1 MRTPTRTPAELCQE
15 ISVLKRKIR
24 KLEKT
29 VADGS
34 RMAAGLRE
42 SEARCRTII
51 DAIPDGYA
59 EADLAGNFTFIND
72 RISEHLGYPRE
83 ALIGTNIRRYQ
94 DAAGFQKTFLL
105 YNQIFTT
112 GAPCKSFE
120 LTCFRKDGSQGIF
133 EVSASLAR
141 DAQGDPV
148 GFCSVSHD
156 ITERKKMES
165 ALRESE
171 NRYRMIVENIN
182 ESVSTMDLNLN
193 YTYVSPSE
201 IRTSG
206 YTPEEA
212 MHTPPDKELTPES
225 YAMALGVMAEEIERE
240 FGGGPVDIHRKRSLE
255 LAMYKKNGELY
266 WQETTASFLR
276 DENGKATGILFV
288 GRDITAR
295 KQAEKDLQAASD
307 QLLQAEKLSAIGQL
321 SAGVAHEI
329 LNPLNIISLELQLIQ
344 EMKHLP
350 RDVSEELNI
359 CMAQIDRIVAIAD
372 GLMQLARVSD
382 KKMETTQIN
391 DLVAGILALHKAQLM
406 IDKIETVVR
415 YQDGLPEI
423 LMDQKKIEQV
433 ILNLIANA
441 RGAMEGRESK
451 ILRIATGWE
460 SNNAI
465 RITVADTGRGI
476 ATEHLSKLFNP
487 FFTTKAQGKGTGLGL
502 SISYGIIKDHGGRI
516 WAENNSWGGASFYI
530 SLPVHRTMHEQGP

>member
-1 MRTPTRTPAELCQE
+1 MRAPTRSPDELRKE
-15 ISVLKRKIR
+15 ISALKRQIG

-29 VADGS
+29 KRACEQ
-34 RMAAGLRE
+34 AQAGWRE
-42 SEARCRTII
+42 SEARCQTII
-51 DAIPDGYA
+51 DAIPDGYV
-59 EADLAGNFTFIND
+59 EADLAGNFTFINN
-72 RISEHLGYPRE
+72 RICEHLDYPKAE
-83 ALIGTNIRRYQ
+83 LIGANIRRFQ
-94 DAAGFQKTFLL
+94 NAAGFQKTFRV
-105 YNQIFTT
+105 YNQIFKT
-112 GAPCKSFE
+112 GKPCKSFE
-120 LTCFRKDGSQGIF
+120 LACLRKNGSQKIF

-141 DAQGDPV
+141 DAQGRPV
-148 GFCSVSHD
+148 GFCSVSRD
-156 ITERKKMES
+156 ITERKKMER

-212 MHTPPDKELTPES
+212 MRTPPDKELTPES
-225 YAMALGVMAEEIERE
+225 YAMALGVMAEEIKRE

-255 LAMYKKNGELY
+255 LAMYKKNGDLY
-266 WQETTASFLR
+266 WQETTTSFLR
-276 DENGKATGILFV
+276 DENGQATGFLFV

-295 KQAEKDLQAASD
+295 KQAEKDLQAARD

-344 EMKHLP
+344 EMKNLP
-350 RDVSEELNI
+350 RDVSEELSI

-391 DLVAGILALHKAQLM
+391 DLIAGILTLHKAQLM

-415 YQDGLPEI
+415 YQDSLPEI
-423 LMDQKKIEQV
+423 PMDRKKIEQV
-433 ILNLIANA
+433 ILNLISNA

-451 ILRIATGWE
+451 ILRIATDREGTD
-460 SNNAI
+460 AI

-530 SLPVHRTMHEQGP
+530 SLPVRRTMDVQAP